1 MSKWKTYRL
10 GDIIQ
15 LKSGGTPDKSNPD
28 YWGGSIPWISA
39 KSMYDDFISTSD
51 LFITEEGLQAGSKIA
66 KKDSILLLTRG
77 SGLFNRIPVCYVVS
91 DVAYNQ
97 DVKNIVLKQE
107 DVTSI
112 KFLYYWLYG
121 NKELLSSML
130 ETTGIGA
137 GKIDTKRFLNLSIS
151 LPSQKEQARYIHLM
165 DLLFDKIEL
174 NRRINANLEAQAQA
188 LFRSWFV
195 DFEPFRD
202 GPFVDSELGKIPASL
217 KIEHIGNIPH
227 KIESGKRPKGGASE
241 HGIPSIGAENI
252 KGLGI
257 YDYAKTKFIPEDFA
271 STMKKGKINGYE
283 LLIYKDGGKPGYFI
297 PNFTIFGEG
306 FPYKEMYINEHVF
319 CLDFFDK
326 GFNTFAY
333 FYMRTPYIMNQL
345 NTIGGKAAIPG
356 INTKDIE
363 SLPIFTNENEK
374 VKEFGTLFLPTIK
387 TILQNCVENKTLS
400 ALRDT
405 LLPKLIA
412 GEI

>member
-202 GPFVDSELGKIPASL
+202 GPFVDSELGKIPQGWKVAELGDVTKQQTEKVGPQKTVKVLSPITTGEL
-217 KIEHIGNIPH
+217 VLSEEYFTKQVFSESIAKYIIVKPDQFAYNPARINIG
-227 KIESGKRPKGGASE
+227 
-241 HGIPSIGAENI
+241 SIGRNTFEFDGCVSPVYVVFECE
-252 KGLGI
+252 KGYHYFFDFFRKTDAFKQEVISRAIGGVRQTLG
-257 YDYAKTKFIPEDFA
+257 YKDFA
-271 STMKKGKINGYE
+271 
-283 LLIYKDGGKPGYFI
+283 LIKVIYPPQNVVQEF
-297 PNFTIFGEG
+297 NAL
-306 FPYKEMYINEHVF
+306 YIN
-319 CLDFFDK
+319 L
-326 GFNTFAY
+326 
-333 FYMRTPYIMNQL
+333 L
-345 NTIGGKAAIPG
+345 NM
-356 INTKDIE
+356 
-363 SLPIFTNENEK
+363 
-374 VKEFGTLFLPTIK
+374 
-387 TILQNCVENKTLS
+387 QNHNKLEITTLS

-405 LLPKLIA
+405 MLPKLMA
-412 GEI
+412 GEIAIE

>member
-1 MSKWKTYRL
+1 MSEWKTYRL

-15 LKSGGTPDKSNPD
+15 LKSGGTPDKSNSD

-51 LFITEEGLQAGSKIA
+51 LFITEEGLHAGSKIA

-97 DVKNIVLKQE
+97 DVKNIVLKKE
-107 DVTSI
+107 SITSI

-151 LPSQKEQARYIHLM
+151 LPSQREQARYIYLM

-188 LFRSWFV
+188 LFKSWFV
-195 DFEPFRD
+195 DFEPFHD
-202 GPFVDSELGKIPASL
+202 GPFVDSELGKIPQGWKVGGIYTYMDVIYGAPYKSALFNTDKKGYPLIRIRDL
-217 KIEHIGNIPH
+217 KTYSPQFYTEEILPNTEYVDFGDIVAGMDAEFVPYIW
-227 KIESGKRPKGGASE
+227 KGE
-241 HGIPSIGAENI
+241 
-252 KGLGI
+252 KGLLNQRVC
-257 YDYAKTKFIPEDFA
+257 KFIPKYDYVSKYYILSLIRPELEFVQ
-271 STMKKGKINGYE
+271 SYKVGTTVSHLGKSDIDKFKVITPPAE
-283 LLIYKDGGKPGYFI
+283 IVKRFSCIVDSFHQQIIKLAKE
-297 PNFTIFGEG
+297 NF
-306 FPYKEMYINEHVF
+306 K
-319 CLDFFDK
+319 
-326 GFNTFAY
+326 
-333 FYMRTPYIMNQL
+333 
-345 NTIGGKAAIPG
+345 
-356 INTKDIE
+356 
-363 SLPIFTNENEK
+363 
-374 VKEFGTLFLPTIK
+374 
-387 TILQNCVENKTLS
+387 LS

-405 LLPKLIA
+405 LLPRLMA
-412 GEI
+412 GEKM